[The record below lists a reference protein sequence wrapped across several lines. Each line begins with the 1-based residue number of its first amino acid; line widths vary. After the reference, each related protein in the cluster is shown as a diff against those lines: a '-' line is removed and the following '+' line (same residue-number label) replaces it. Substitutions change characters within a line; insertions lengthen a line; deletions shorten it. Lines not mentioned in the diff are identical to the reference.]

1 MSKYRAHILRYA
13 LVAVLF
19 ASCIAPTVPV
29 ESESL
34 SAGEFSRLIR
44 DFSEEG
50 GYFMSDNFTSSE
62 DSYLTIADKLQEL
75 AVTGG
80 AYIGVGPEQ
89 NFTYIAKIRPR
100 IAFIVDIRR
109 QAMIQHMMY
118 KAIFHLSP
126 TRTDFLSLL
135 LSRPIPEGKA
145 LNANAPLDEILSFI
159 GNVSADTET
168 YAENLAS
175 LRKTIQEDFQFPL
188 SPEDYSTLDY
198 VYGNFGG
205 WGFDVGFDAGRRR
218 GRGFDVGFDAGQR
231 RGRGFGRFPNLRQ
244 LLAMRDLEG
253 EQGSFLASTKD
264 YDFVRGMQRRNLII
278 PVVGDFS
285 GKKALAAVGDY
296 LRKRKMTVSVFYV
309 SNVEI
314 VLLDWGSFEQFS
326 DFVKNVKKLP
336 TNERS
341 LLLRSTFSYY
351 GHPARLPGY
360 QLCNFLQKVST
371 FVKDFDQG
379 RYRSY
384 YDLMMGDYIAPENP

>member
-1 MSKYRAHILRYA
+1 MDKYRTYILRHV
-13 LVAVLF
+13 LMVLLF
-19 ASCIAPTVPV
+19 ASCVAPTIPL

-34 SAGEFSRLIR
+34 SAQEFSRLIR

-62 DSYLTIADKLQEL
+62 DSYLTIVDKLQEL

-109 QAMIQHMMY
+109 QAMIQHLMY

-126 TRTDFLSLL
+126 TRSHFLSLL
-135 LSRPIPEGKA
+135 LSRPIPAEKA
-145 LNANAPLDEILSFI
+145 PGANAPLDEIIDFFDNI
-159 GNVSADTET
+159 AADNKA
-168 YAENLAS
+168 YSENLAAI
-175 LRKTIQEDFQFPL
+175 RKTIQEDFQFPL
-188 SPEDYSTLDY
+188 SPEDQASLEY
-198 VYGNFGG
+198 VYGSFHT
-205 WGFDVGFDAGRRR
+205 WGFEIGFDAGGRRR
-218 GRGFDVGFDAGQR
+218 WGRRGFS
-231 RGRGFGRFPNLRQ
+231 RFPNLRH
-244 LLAMRDLEG
+244 LLAMRDLKGKQE
-253 EQGSFLASTKD
+253 SFLASTKD
-264 YDFVRGMQRRNLII
+264 YDFVRSMQRRNLII

-296 LRKRKMTVSVFYV
+296 LREHKLTVSVFYV

-360 QLCNFLQKVST
+360 QLCNFLQKVPT
-371 FVKDFDQG
+371 FLKDFDQG
-379 RYRSY
+379 RYQSY
-384 YDLMMGDYIAPENP
+384 YGLMTGDYIAPERP

>member
-1 MSKYRAHILRYA
+1 MNKYRAHILGYS
-13 LVAVLF
+13 LLIVLF
-19 ASCIAPTVPV
+19 TACIATTAPV
-29 ESESL
+29 ESDSL
-34 SAGEFSRLIR
+34 SAEEFSRLIR

-62 DSYLTIADKLQEL
+62 DSYLTIVDKLKEL

-89 NFTYIAKIRPR
+89 NFTYIAKIHPR

-109 QAMIQHMMY
+109 QAMIQHLMY
-118 KAIFHLSP
+118 KAIFQLSP
-126 TRTDFLSLL
+126 TRADFLSLL

-145 LNANAPLDEILSFI
+145 PGANAPLDQILAFFATI
-159 GNVSADTET
+159 PADDKT
-168 YAENLAS
+168 YAENLANI
-175 LRKTIQEDFQFPL
+175 LKAIQVDFHFPL
-188 SPEDYSTLDY
+188 TSEDQASLDY
-198 VYGNFGG
+198 VYGSFRT
-205 WGFDVGFDAGRRR
+205 WGFQIGFEAGS
-218 GRGFDVGFDAGQR
+218 R

-244 LLAMRDLEG
+244 LLAMRDLKGKQE
-253 EQGSFLASTKD
+253 SFLASTED
-264 YDFVRGMQRRNLII
+264 YDFVRSMHRRNLII

-296 LRKRKMTVSVFYV
+296 LRKHKMTVSVFYV

-336 TNERS
+336 TDERS

-351 GHPARLPGY
+351 GPPERLPGY
-360 QLCNFLQKVST
+360 QLCNFLQKVSV
-371 FVKDFDQG
+371 FLQEFDQG
-379 RYRSY
+379 RYRNY
-384 YDLMMGDYIAPENP
+384 QDLIMTHGIAPDRP